1 MTNWIFQGNPEN
13 FKVDE
18 YIYNQ
23 DLIMWTINQRHFKEE
38 ILPGDVVYIW
48 RSDGNK
54 PKSGGIIAKGKIVS
68 PPEEML
74 DDAPDLWIN
83 KQENSFKLRVKI
95 ELEDIRLNE
104 EEGMLMRIDMEK
116 DENLKDMRILKF
128 RAEANYK
135 LYPKY
140 SKHID
145 YLWESKKDKS
155 TDLALRNKL

>member
-23 DLIMWTINQRHFKEE
+23 DLIMWTINQRRFKEE
-38 ILPGDVVYIW
+38 ILPNDVVYIW
-48 RSDGNK
+48 RSDENK
-54 PKSGGIIAKGKIVS
+54 TKSGGIIAKGKIVS
-68 PPEEML
+68 PPKEML

-104 EEGMLMRIDMEK
+104 EDGMLMRIDMEK
-116 DENLKDMRILKF
+116 DDNLKDMRILKF
-128 RAEANYK
+128 RAETNYK
-135 LYPKY
+135 LDPKY

-145 YLWESKKDKS
+145 YLWESKKDES